1 MAVAYITEYAGL
13 MFPAAPGAAGQVPQ
27 EPPLA
32 EQTVAIG
39 AEAKS
44 SAFNAQTRLVRVHV
58 DAICS
63 ISFGTAP
70 TATTSMQ
77 RLAANQTQFHGVPKG
92 ASYKVS
98 VISNT

>member
-1 MAVAYITEYAGL
+1 MGILYITEYAGL
-13 MFPAAPGAAGQVPQ
+13 MPSPVGGQGQIPM

-32 EQTVAIG
+32 EQVVTFTTHV
-39 AEAKS
+39 ES
-44 SAFNAQTRLVRVHV
+44 SAFNAKTRVVRLHT

-63 ISFGTAP
+63 VSFGITP

-77 RLAANQTQFHGVPKG
+77 RMAANQTELKGVPVN

-98 VISNT
+98 AVANT